1 MANKKESNLPPLN
14 AKKPPAPPAPPPKRI
29 IKEDNYRWVS
39 NFPTSKTKK
48 RTTIKL
54 EDDEVALVVDS
65 DSNFSIYFPNMDDI
79 DDDAAVPDH
88 MQFMTAIAVVTT
100 TDQEVID
107 LIWEK
112 FHKLMEGVN

>member
-1 MANKKESNLPPLN
+1 MNPWFMKF
-14 AKKPPAPPAPPPKRI
+14 
-29 IKEDNYRWVS
+29 D
-39 NFPTSKTKK
+39 TTKTDKTTK

-65 DSNFSIYFPNMDDI
+65 DSNFSIYLPQMDD
-79 DDDAAVPDH
+79 DDVIPDH

-107 LIWEK
+107 LIWER
-112 FHKLMEGVN
+112 FYKLMEGAH